1 MRISN
6 SSARRVAVLL
16 FVVVGS
22 ATILAGCGKV
32 TVFEGQ
38 TPISIAG
45 DPPPL
50 PPPPPPPPPPPEEPA
65 PPPRVELRD
74 NKIEIREKIQFEYN
88 KATILEVSYSL
99 LDEIADV
106 IKKNPQVKKIQIEG
120 HASSEGNDAYNLRL
134 SDQRAKAV
142 MAYLVEKGGIPKEA
156 LIAKGFGETM
166 PLDPADTEAAR
177 EKNRRVEFNVIEQ
190 DVTKKKIEIDP
201 KTGKE
206 KVVEETKES
215 VKKPVEP
222 AAPAPA
228 AAGAKP
234 AAPAAPAK

>member
-1 MRISN
+1 MQISN
-6 SSARRVAVLL
+6 SSARRVAVSLCAVL
-16 FVVVGS
+16 GS
-22 ATILAGCGKV
+22 ATFLAACGKA

-50 PPPPPPPPPPPEEPA
+50 PPPPPPPPEPPPPPA
-65 PPPRVELRD
+65 RVELRD
-74 NKIEIREKIQFEYN
+74 DRIEIREKIQFEYN

-106 IKKNPQVKKIQIEG
+106 INKNPHVKKIQIEG

-142 MAYLVEKGGIPKEA
+142 MAYLVEKGHVAPDR
-156 LIAKGFGETM
+156 LVAKGFGETR
-166 PLDPADTEAAR
+166 PLDPADTEEAR

-190 DVTKKKIEIDP
+190 DVTKKKVEVDP
-201 KTGKE
+201 ATGKE
-206 KVVEETKES
+206 KVVEEHKES
-215 VKKPVEP
+215 VS
-222 AAPAPA
+222 APA
-228 AAGAKP
+228 ATATP
-234 AAPAAPAK
+234 AQ